1 MVQHSTMGF
10 AMFLAAAG
18 LVASAGALPSAPHDD
33 DFVPEDPKGG
43 TEAQLVPEGYRDLA
57 NITAVLREWSLLFP
71 ERAALYDIT
80 DEYNEGRKT
89 AEGRGVYALK
99 ISDNVADDEDE
110 PNVLM
115 TGCLHAQ
122 ELQTPEAILM
132 MAEVLLLATDPTEQ
146 SSSRLTEKYNLAEHQ
161 LAKLRHAVESQQIW
175 LIAVIVSDGY
185 QFVFDEV
192 PSWRKNRTPN
202 PGGSFGIDLNRNY
215 PQGWFS
221 ECSGS
226 TVESS
231 NTFKGPFPASEAE
244 TEALINMSDV
254 LRFEKFMDFHSTGRE
269 VLANY
274 RCTDYP
280 EELAV
285 WMREKATELGSFAD
299 YVYRQPSAE
308 GELFTDYIKR
318 VTSYS
323 FLTEMGSLHRPP
335 YADALAECLR
345 VLPMLIEFLADPV
358 TVFGHV
364 TDAATGAPL
373 PARIERVE
381 FESRFVDSESR
392 FASLPH
398 GRFHVWLPDGLWT
411 LRFSLDEFEGIR
423 YAPETVQVQVVNGQ
437 TVELDVQLLEEE
449 ASKK

>member
-175 LIAVIVSDGY
+175 LIAIIVSDGY

-335 YADALAECLR
+335 YADALEECLR

>member
-1 MVQHSTMGF
+1 MAPLTTVT
-10 AMFLAAAG
+10 ATFLVAIG
-18 LVASAGALPSAPHDD
+18 LVASAGALPLHETHDARGI
-33 DFVPEDPKGG
+33 VVEDPKVV
-43 TEAQLVPEGYRDLA
+43 EPQLVPEGYRDLA
-57 NITAVLREWSLLFP
+57 NITAVLREWSVLFP

-80 DEYNEGRKT
+80 DEFNNGRKT

-99 ISDNVADDEDE
+99 ISDNVAVEEDE

-132 MAEVLLLATDPTEQ
+132 MAEVLLLATDDTEK
-146 SSSRLTEKYNLAEHQ
+146 SSSKIAEKYDLDDRQ
-161 LAKLRHAVESQQIW
+161 LSKLRHAVESQQIW

-215 PQGWFS
+215 PQGWYS

-280 EELAV
+280 EELAL
-285 WMREKATELGSFAD
+285 WMREKAVELGTFAD

-335 YADALAECLR
+335 YADALEECLR

-373 PARIERVE
+373 PARIERME
-381 FESRFVDSESR
+381 FEPRFVDSESR
-392 FASLPH
+392 YASLPH
-398 GRFHVWLPDGLWT
+398 GRFHAWLPDGQWT
-411 LRFSLDEFEGIR
+411 LRFSLEEYEGIR
-423 YAPETVQVQVVNGQ
+423 YAPETRQVDVLNGQ

-449 ASKK
+449 TSGK

>member
-335 YADALAECLR
+335 YADALEECLR

>member
-1 MVQHSTMGF
+1 MGRF
-10 AMFLAAAG
+10 TAAAAFMATAGLAASAAAVPSTSTPTHEA
-18 LVASAGALPSAPHDD
+18 VA
-33 DFVPEDPKGG
+33 EDPAVA
-43 TEAQLVPEGYRDLA
+43 EAQMVPDGYRDLA
-57 NITAVLREWSLLFP
+57 NITGVLREWSFRFP

-80 DEYNEGRKT
+80 DEYNSGRKT

-99 ISDNVADDEDE
+99 ISDNVAVDEDE

-132 MAEVLLLATDPTEQ
+132 MAEVLLLATDDTEQ
-146 SSSRLTEKYNLAEHQ
+146 SASRLSEKYRLDERQ
-161 LAKLRHAVESQQIW
+161 LSKLRNAVESQQIW

-202 PGGSFGIDLNRNY
+202 PGGSFGIDLNRNF
-215 PQGWFS
+215 PQGWYS

-231 NTFKGPFPASEAE
+231 NTFKGPSPASEAE
-244 TEALINMSDV
+244 TEALINMSDA

-285 WMREKATELGSFAD
+285 WMRDKATELGSFAD

-323 FLTEMGSLHRPP
+323 FLTEMGALHRPP
-335 YADALAECLR
+335 YDDALAECLR

-381 FESRFVDSESR
+381 FEPGFVDSESR
-392 FASLPH
+392 YASLPH
-398 GRFHVWLPDGLWT
+398 GRFHAWLPDGQWT
-411 LRFSLDEFEGIR
+411 LRFSLEEFDGMR
-423 YAPETVQVQVVNGQ
+423 YAPEVRQVQVVNGQ
-437 TVELDVQLLEEE
+437 TVELDVRLLEEE
-449 ASKK
+449 AK

>member
-1 MVQHSTMGF
+1 MGF

-175 LIAVIVSDGY
+175 LIAIIVSDGY

-335 YADALAECLR
+335 YADALEECLR